1 MSTLTW
7 ILKIE
12 QDRARAR
19 KRKQRRRISLE
30 GKPENFIAAIRILEM
45 LTATKMKMSG
55 SAKKTEANR
64 QTYDNRELKLH
75 VYGKRQIQ
83 VENFSKKKM
92 SR

>member
-45 LTATKMKMSG
+45 LAATKMKMSG
-55 SAKKTEANR
+55 SAKKKK
-64 QTYDNRELKLH
+64 QTGRHTTIE
-75 VYGKRQIQ
+75 
-83 VENFSKKKM
+83 S
-92 SR
+92 